1 MSGSDREEQIVSYK
15 NGEHV
20 ELEDEVAYSS
30 WSGDEDFASERISRE
45 YLCLIRP
52 FYFTKYGWLSGSV
65 SDTSPEKKYL
75 VI

>member
-1 MSGSDREEQIVSYK
+1 MSESDREEEIVSYK

-52 FYFTKYGWLSGSV
+52 FYFTKYG
-65 SDTSPEKKYL
+65 
-75 VI
+75 